1 MLSRTWLNLQIS
13 IYSFLPQNNLTILE
27 TPIQYNT
34 SLRSKVK
41 DVKSSWIPFF
51 RQYNSTDSD
60 FTNSFDSFF
69 CLSDH
74 PIIRIKSLAKFLLF
88 SVFEKPVLFWFPK
101 TGDWERCGVRYFLV
115 LRSTNVTRHEESAL
129 AQISGMFTAQMTFKN
144 LGSE

>member
-60 FTNSFDSFF
+60 FTSSFDSFL
-69 CLSDH
+69 CLNDH

-129 AQISGMFTAQMTFKN
+129 AQISGMFTAQMTFRN
-144 LGSE
+144 LGR